1 MDGEMLMALLPQG
14 LKFPDAIILERTSPP
29 RWCRKSKVKTDLQA
43 WDDGH
48 GAFDKRHRK
57 LSMTLRA

>member
-1 MDGEMLMALLPQG
+1 MELLSQG
-14 LKFPDAIILERTSPP
+14 LKFPDAILLERISTP
-29 RWCRKSKVKTDLQA
+29 RWCRISRVETDVQA

-48 GAFDKRHRK
+48 GAFDKRYRK